1 MEGWGAG
8 IRSVSL
14 SSIKMR
20 VVVDALLAMESE
32 AFSGHVFRV
41 TLAGIDPLE
50 GSADGRWSAGPD
62 VAVLYTSVS
71 ADGAVAEVVERLR
84 HDDALAAS
92 RKHML
97 HELSVTGRRIL
108 RLTGASRLARLG
120 IAPQALTGD
129 DYEDTNRL
137 AEAAYRT
144 GLEGLLV
151 PSAVDRAE
159 NLVLFR
165 DRLPPP
171 DLFAVASTRLS
182 PIDLREK
189 RLNAAVEG

>member
-1 MEGWGAG
+1 
-8 IRSVSL
+8 
-14 SSIKMR
+14 MR
-20 VVVDALLAMESE
+20 VVVDALLTMESE

-62 VAVLYTSVS
+62 VPVLYTSIT

-84 HDDALAAS
+84 AGDALAAS

-97 HELSVTGRRIL
+97 HELSVSGRRVL

-120 IAPQALTGD
+120 VSQNMLTSD
-129 DYEDTNRL
+129 DYAHTHML
-137 AEAAYRT
+137 AEAAFRT

-151 PSAVDRAE
+151 PSAALESDA

-165 DRLPPP
+165 GRLSPT
-171 DLFAVASTRLS
+171 DLVPVGSTRLS
-182 PIDLREK
+182 PIDLRVL
-189 RLNAAVEG
+189 RTAAADR